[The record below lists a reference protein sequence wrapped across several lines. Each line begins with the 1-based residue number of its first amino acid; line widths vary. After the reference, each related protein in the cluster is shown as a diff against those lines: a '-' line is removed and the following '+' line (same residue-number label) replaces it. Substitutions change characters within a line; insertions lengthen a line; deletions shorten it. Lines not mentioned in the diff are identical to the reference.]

1 MYSTILQIIFET
13 IDHFKL
19 LSRIPGVLPF
29 IMLDGHGGRLELSFL
44 KYNNDKND

>member
-1 MYSTILQIIFET
+1 MSSTILQIFFET

-29 IMLDGHGGRLELSFL
+29 VMLDGHGRRLELPFL
-44 KYNNDKND
+44 KYINDKND